1 MSSRASTNQL
11 PSVEAAQRCFSRRG
25 RWRGE
30 GVPEQR
36 PPPRSRSEDGAA
48 RVAGKGRRPRLA
60 LQVGKVTSGGLQ
72 KANKS
77 RGVDDTARTACPSG

>member
-36 PPPRSRSEDGAA
+36 PPPRSRSEDGSGQGRWEGQETPPGSAGGEGDLWRAA
-48 RVAGKGRRPRLA
+48 ESK
-60 LQVGKVTSGGLQ
+60 Q
-72 KANKS
+72 K
-77 RGVDDTARTACPSG
+77 